1 DDALRA
7 ARSAVE
13 LRDTIARTNEEL
25 LDRYG
30 VALRL
35 RIGVNTG
42 EVVAGDPRESSFVSG
57 DAVNVAARLEQNA
70 PAGEV
75 LIGEETYRAVSYAI
89 DAEPVEPLELKGK
102 SGRVPAYRLVRVRD
116 VGGRRPIGSPLVGRE
131 DE

>member
-1 DDALRA
+1 EKFIGDAVMGVFGVPRTHEDDALRA

-13 LRDTIARTNEEL
+13 LQDTIARANEEL

-30 VALRL
+30 VSLRL

-70 PAGEV
+70 GAG
-75 LIGEETYRAVSYAI
+75 
-89 DAEPVEPLELKGK
+89 PLPLREQTLLA
-102 SGRVPAYRLVRVRD
+102 P
-116 VGGRRPIGSPLVGRE
+116 RR
-131 DE
+131 